1 VAYIKEGRLAN
12 LDSAW
17 LLLSGVTYPL
27 IDKSRDEFLAAW
39 KYEPLQGL
47 PRFIVTYPETEIVR
61 AQLYPA
67 PSQFY
72 DFYVRAKFQLD
83 RLTANDDLSSVPEYY
98 HLYFM
103 YAVAKY
109 VSKFKGRGSAW
120 TPDLEAEYR
129 ELKDNME
136 GASEVNLSI
145 AGDQQ

>member
-1 VAYIKEGRLAN
+1 M
-12 LDSAW
+12 
-17 LLLSGVTYPL
+17 T
-27 IDKSRDEFLAAW
+27 F
-39 KYEPLQGL
+39 
-47 PRFIVTYPETEIVR
+47 PETGLVR

-72 DFYVRAKFQLD
+72 TFFARGKFQLSP
-83 RLTANDDLSSVPEYY
+83 LTSNDTLEGLPEYY
-98 HLYFM
+98 ELFFL

-136 GASEVNLSI
+136 AASEVNLSI
-145 AGDQQ
+145 SGDEQSLLNGAWRVRAGI

>member
-1 VAYIKEGRLAN
+1 MNIDKIKRVYLLGIGGIGMSGLARYFSRLGCQVAGYDRTSTELTKTLQDE
-12 LDSAW
+12 
-17 LLLSGVTYPL
+17 GVT
-27 IDKSRDEFLAAW
+27 
-39 KYEPLQGL
+39 
-47 PRFIVTYPETEIVR
+47 IVY
-61 AQLYPA
+61 
-67 PSQFY
+67 S
-72 DFYVRAKFQLD
+72 
-83 RLTANDDLSSVPEYY
+83 DDLSSVPEYY

-145 AGDQQ
+145 AGDQQSLLNGAWRVRAGI